1 MYFHAGA
8 PPRDPR
14 PPRGKFACAVAI
26 PARDEIDLIEP
37 CLLALAGQQGA
48 PDFAVVLVLNNCR
61 DGTAAKIKTLKGQLP
76 FELHVYEIDLPPEL
90 ADAAWARR
98 LATNA
103 AIALVREAG
112 IVLTTDADSR
122 ADPQWLRTTL
132 EAFDSGADVVCG
144 FVAPDFADAPP
155 LSFDAIR
162 RGALEYE
169 YSQLMAEAN
178 SLIDPDPADPW
189 PSHVVESGQNLSI
202 RARDLVALGGVPH
215 ICPGEDQ
222 KLVAMAR
229 RAGGRIRHSFS
240 PSVTTSSRVKGRA
253 SGGWSDDLM
262 SRLEDNRAQCHPK
275 LEPARLL
282 LRRATIRA
290 AMRRQFGGP
299 AFAIHAARYLDDDA
313 ALAHVAGAPRFE
325 EAWARLEE
333 HSPMLARHP
342 LHAADLEASATL
354 LRAFVQRRTARASAR
369 QALRVK

>member
-1 MYFHAGA
+1 MYFHAAA
-8 PPRDPR
+8 PPRDPK
-14 PPRGKFACAVAI
+14 PGNGKFACAVAI
-26 PARDEIDLIEP
+26 PARDEIDLIAP
-37 CLLALAGQQGA
+37 CLLALAAQQGA

-76 FELHVYEIDLPPEL
+76 FELHVYEIELPPAL

-103 AIALVREAG
+103 AVALVRADG

-122 ADPQWLRTTL
+122 ADPQWLRTTI

-178 SLIDPDPADPW
+178 SLIDPDPVDPW

-202 RARDLVALGGVPH
+202 RAHYLVALGGVPH

-229 RAGGRIRHSFS
+229 RAGARIRHSFS

-262 SRLEDNRAQCHPK
+262 SRLEDSRAQCHPK
-275 LEPARLL
+275 LEPARFV
-282 LRRATIRA
+282 LRRAAIRA
-290 AMRRQFGGP
+290 GVRRQFGGP
-299 AFAIHAARYLDDDA
+299 AFAVHVARYLDDDA
-313 ALAHVAGAPRFE
+313 ALADVTAAPRFE

-342 LHAADLEASATL
+342 LLAADLEGSATL
-354 LRAFVQRRTARASAR
+354 LRAFVQRRTARASAP
-369 QALRVK
+369 QSA